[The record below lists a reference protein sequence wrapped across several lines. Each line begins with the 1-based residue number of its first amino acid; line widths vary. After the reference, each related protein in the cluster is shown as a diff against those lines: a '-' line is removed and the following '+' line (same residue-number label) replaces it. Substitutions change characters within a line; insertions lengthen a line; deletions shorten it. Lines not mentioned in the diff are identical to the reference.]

1 MTIGL
6 QRSGILFA
14 VSAPSGGGKSTVL
27 KAIRDR
33 YPDLGYSVSATSR
46 APRGSERD
54 GVDYHFV
61 SLAKFQ
67 EMIAQNAF
75 FEWAVVHGNYYGTPR
90 EAVELMLAEGR
101 DVLMD
106 IDVQGARSLKEQ
118 CPGAV
123 TIFLLPPSMAT
134 LEARLRGRHTDKED
148 VIQLRLKNAAREIS
162 ECAAFDYVLVND
174 DLQRVVQDVSSILI
188 AEGCRSYRQRLCLK
202 HEPALETASD

>member
-33 YPDLGYSVSATSR
+33 YPDLGYSISATSR
-46 APRGSERD
+46 APRGSERN
-54 GVDYHFV
+54 GRDYHFV
-61 SLAKFQ
+61 SLEKFQ
-67 EMIAQNAF
+67 EMIASGAF
-75 FEWAVVHGNYYGTPR
+75 FEWAIVHGNYYGTPR
-90 EAVELMLAEGR
+90 KPVEEIVDAGR

-118 CPGAV
+118 CPNAV
-123 TIFLLPPSMAT
+123 TLFLLPPSMET

-162 ECAAFDYVLVND
+162 ECAAFDYILIND
-174 DLQRVVQDVSSILI
+174 DLDRVVQNVSSILI
-188 AEGCRSYRQRLCLK
+188 AEGCRSIRQRICLK
-202 HEPALETASD
+202 HEPALEAGSN